1 MPPNIQI
8 KRTNNPQNSFS
19 QQQQQHKKN
28 SQNPES
34 FLTKSVRSCEK

>member
-8 KRTNNPQNSFS
+8 KRTNNPHNSFS
-19 QQQQQHKKN
+19 QQQQHKKN

-34 FLTKSVRSCEK
+34 FHTKSVRSCEK